1 MPSVSF
7 ESVNRNL
14 KRVSVEAATDT
25 SPSFLP
31 SRPLRI
37 ELHGVYSVSLVRT
50 RSCGEGGR
58 GCMTGRRDQTIHKRV
73 TVVTWLYGVE
83 RKFWFLSRV
92 ESAEHQDLDGLSL
105 VRAVVQ
111 RGDFREAE
119 LLRSPRRRGCEA

>member
-1 MPSVSF
+1 
-7 ESVNRNL
+7 
-14 KRVSVEAATDT
+14 
-25 SPSFLP
+25 
-31 SRPLRI
+31 
-37 ELHGVYSVSLVRT
+37 
-50 RSCGEGGR
+50 
-58 GCMTGRRDQTIHKRV
+58 MTGRRDQTIHKRV

-105 VRAVVQ
+105 VRSVVQ